1 MILREE
7 QVVARVGRITIT
19 ELRLWQSHGWIAPQR
34 DAGGPVFDELDVARI
49 GLVCDLREDMEIDE
63 ETIPVL
69 LSLIDQ
75 VHGLRRSLKCLA
87 QAVDEQPEDVRGPIL
102 DAFRARMEE
111 ASRRKDELL

>member
-1 MILREE
+1 MTLREQ

-19 ELRLWQSHGWIAPQR
+19 ELRLWQAHGWVAPRR
-34 DAGGPVFDELDVARI
+34 DAEGPLFDDLDVARI

-87 QAVDEQPEDVRGPIL
+87 QAVDAQSPEVRSAVL
-102 DAFRARMEE
+102 DAYRARLQEPH
-111 ASRRKDELL
+111 